1 MRCYWGRGYLL
12 LHNCINE
19 WFYLLRKQIPNWR
32 NEIEKH
38 CERTG
43 WIKPC
48 SHTSLC
54 VGPSVCPEMTT
65 RECETIFV
73 QEHMCVVGCWHS
85 LGPFFFFLQ
94 SDPFGRERR
103 TNQIIVLVWHW
114 VDPSV
119 GQWADYPGWEWEWL
133 NSELH
138 PNEYIMSPLS
148 LSTPRWNKG
157 MRSTSALMRWWNS
170 TSLIPTTKA
179 RLIAMQMTFS
189 NKRIGV
195 ATKWECGW
203 DRSTAAQG

>member
-1 MRCYWGRGYLL
+1 MCRSECVSGNDNHRMRDYFCARAYVCGRMLT
-12 LHNCINE
+12 
-19 WFYLLRKQIPNWR
+19 Q
-32 NEIEKH
+32 
-38 CERTG
+38 
-43 WIKPC
+43 
-48 SHTSLC
+48 
-54 VGPSVCPEMTT
+54 
-65 RECETIFV
+65 
-73 QEHMCVVGCWHS
+73 
-85 LGPFFFFLQ
+85 LGSFFFLH

-179 RLIAMQMTFS
+179 RLITMQMTFS